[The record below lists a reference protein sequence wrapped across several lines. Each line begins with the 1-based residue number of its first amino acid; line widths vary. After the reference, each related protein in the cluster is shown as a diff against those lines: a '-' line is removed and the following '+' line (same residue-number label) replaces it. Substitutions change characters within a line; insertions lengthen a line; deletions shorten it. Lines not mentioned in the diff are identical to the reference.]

1 MIRFKVHQIASL
13 TSRRCTNVDF
23 LVLLVSIFQFI
34 FSERTGMQSLGCIH
48 FYPNLQGNPT
58 GRQAPIPVVCGF
70 PPCLSLP
77 SGPLPH
83 RNRAAPQGPMKNGS
97 SKDSITKNPWQFKR
111 EWEAPHHEPT
121 EAFDVF
127 QNVFFFSRNAIENIF
142 KSSASSA
149 PDILK

>member
-1 MIRFKVHQIASL
+1 
-13 TSRRCTNVDF
+13 
-23 LVLLVSIFQFI
+23 
-34 FSERTGMQSLGCIH
+34 MQSLGCIH

-83 RNRAAPQGPMKNGS
+83 RNRAAPKGPMKNGS

-127 QNVFFFSRNAIENIF
+127 QNVFFFLQERHGKYLQIF
-142 KSSASSA
+142 SLVGARHSEVTT
-149 PDILK
+149 